1 MWAEKIQNLQV
12 RRLSGNDLEYLNLNM
27 SLHYAKFFM
36 ILFEELF
43 SFELSFNGEE
53 DEEVEDLE
61 NYDLNIQY
69 LANNNDSNFDINQ
82 FMHWIQMTFYK
93 ELIQE
98 KRELEENNNDDINSE
113 YINYL
118 NEVLDLNY
126 KNVKRI
132 YISQI
137 CENYECDLFL
147 NISDHLLK
155 YRCMSYSKKMEDKV
169 KKVDVS
175 IIFKKYYLKE
185 IEKPDF
191 DIFYKEDRKYKLL
204 RIYENDN
211 LKLISERVEI
221 PEYIKEKLSDD
232 PYNKHFHGKYI

>member
-12 RRLSGNDLEYLNLNM
+12 RRLSGNDLEYLNLNL

-53 DEEVEDLE
+53 DDADEEVADFE

-69 LANNNDSNFDINQ
+69 LANNNDSDFDINH
-82 FMHWIQMTFYK
+82 FMYWTQMTFYK

-118 NEVLDLNY
+118 NEVLDLMNDI
-126 KNVKRI
+126 KN
-132 YISQI
+132 
-137 CENYECDLFL
+137 NDLFD
-147 NISDHLLK
+147 NFVDAISMNL
-155 YRCMSYSKKMEDKV
+155 
-169 KKVDVS
+169 
-175 IIFKKYYLKE
+175 
-185 IEKPDF
+185 
-191 DIFYKEDRKYKLL
+191 FYAQ
-204 RIYENDN
+204 NDN
-211 LKLISERVEI
+211 
-221 PEYIKEKLSDD
+221 
-232 PYNKHFHGKYI
+232 

>member
-98 KRELEENNNDDINSE
+98 KRELEENNNDNINSE

-118 NEVLDLNY
+118 NEVLDLMNDI
-126 KNVKRI
+126 KN
-132 YISQI
+132 
-137 CENYECDLFL
+137 NDLFD
-147 NISDHLLK
+147 NFVDAISMNL
-155 YRCMSYSKKMEDKV
+155 
-169 KKVDVS
+169 
-175 IIFKKYYLKE
+175 
-185 IEKPDF
+185 
-191 DIFYKEDRKYKLL
+191 FYGQ
-204 RIYENDN
+204 ND
-211 LKLISERVEI
+211 S
-221 PEYIKEKLSDD
+221 
-232 PYNKHFHGKYI
+232 

>member
-53 DEEVEDLE
+53 DDADEEVPDFE

-69 LANNNDSNFDINQ
+69 LANNNDSDFDINH
-82 FMHWIQMTFYK
+82 FMHWTQMTFYK
-93 ELIQE
+93 ELIRE

-118 NEVLDLNY
+118 NEVLDLMIDI
-126 KNVKRI
+126 KN
-132 YISQI
+132 
-137 CENYECDLFL
+137 NDLFD
-147 NISDHLLK
+147 NFVDAISMNL
-155 YRCMSYSKKMEDKV
+155 
-169 KKVDVS
+169 
-175 IIFKKYYLKE
+175 
-185 IEKPDF
+185 
-191 DIFYKEDRKYKLL
+191 FYGS
-204 RIYENDN
+204 N
-211 LKLISERVEI
+211 
-221 PEYIKEKLSDD
+221 
-232 PYNKHFHGKYI
+232 